1 MALKTKTPLKLNK
14 LPDLKILAKIFKKY
28 PAILA
33 VYIFGSRASG
43 KSHAQSDLD
52 LAIVPAYDT
61 IREKKLDILTEL
73 ARVGY
78 CNVDLIFLDTNDIV
92 LKYEAI
98 RANYLIYHKKNFSRG
113 TYYSKTIRQYL
124 DFLPY
129 LRVQRKA
136 YKKRVL
142 NGST

>member
-1 MALKTKTPLKLNK
+1 MKKKVK
-14 LPDLKILAKIFKKY
+14 KQKQPDLKILSKIFKKY
-28 PAILA
+28 PTIMA
-33 VYIFGSRASG
+33 VYIFGSSASG
-43 KSHAQSDLD
+43 KSHAESDLD
-52 LAIVPAYDT
+52 LAIVPADNT
-61 IREKKLDILTEL
+61 LREKKLDILTDL
-73 ARVGY
+73 ARAGL

-113 TYYSKTIRQYL
+113 AYYSQTIRKYL
-124 DFLPY
+124 DFMPY

-142 NGST
+142 NGSA